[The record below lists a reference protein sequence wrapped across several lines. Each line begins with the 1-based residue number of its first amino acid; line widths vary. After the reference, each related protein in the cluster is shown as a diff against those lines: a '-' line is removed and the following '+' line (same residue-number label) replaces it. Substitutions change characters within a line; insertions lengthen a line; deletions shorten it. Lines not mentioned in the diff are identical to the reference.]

1 MHQELK
7 RDTTTKHFIMR
18 KYAIILIL
26 LMLTGLSTAF
36 LNWDWSSWDNW
47 DAAQGQAGVISMDGQ
62 IMPSGGGFGAD
73 YITPERVDELNDKA
87 IEQGADAIIYEW
99 NSGGGAVV
107 ASKEVMDS
115 IDSVEVPTVCRF
127 RDISASGAYLASL
140 GCDKIVSDS
149 ATLTGSIG
157 VSGSY
162 LEFSELLNNYGINYV
177 NATGGEYKEVGSP
190 FKNATDEEV
199 AVLENLIDQV
209 HEEFLQTVEEERD
222 ISEEDLEEI
231 STGRVI
237 LGSEAEEFNMVDTT
251 GRQNEAVAE
260 AENLSEK
267 ELSTFKVQTQQS
279 FSFLDLLFVDSGL
292 GNLFQEYHLSS
303 RLG

>member
-1 MHQELK
+1 
-7 RDTTTKHFIMR
+7 MR

-62 IMPSGGGFGAD
+62 IMPSSGGFGSEA
-73 YITPERVDELNDKA
+73 ITPERVDELNDQA
-87 IEQGADAIIYEW
+87 VEQGADTIIYEW

-115 IDSVEVPTVCRF
+115 IESVEVPTVCRF
-127 RDISASGAYLASL
+127 RDVSASGAYLASL

-149 ATLTGSIG
+149 ASLTGSIG
-157 VSGSY
+157 VTGSY
-162 LEFSELLNNYGINYV
+162 LEFSELLDNYGINYV
-177 NATGGEYKEVGSP
+177 NVTGGEYKEVGSR
-190 FKNATDEEV
+190 FQNATDEELE
-199 AVLENLIDQV
+199 VLENLIDQV
-209 HEEFLQTVEEERD
+209 HEEFLLTVEQERN
-222 ISEEDLEEI
+222 ITEEDLEEI
-231 STGRVI
+231 ETGRVI
-237 LGSEAEEFNMVDTT
+237 LGSEAEELNMVDTL

-260 AENLSEK
+260 AENMTEK
-267 ELSTFKVQTQQS
+267 ELSTFKVETEQP
-279 FSFLDLLFVDSGL
+279 FNFLDLLFVDSGL
-292 GNLFQEYHLSS
+292 NLFQEYHLSS